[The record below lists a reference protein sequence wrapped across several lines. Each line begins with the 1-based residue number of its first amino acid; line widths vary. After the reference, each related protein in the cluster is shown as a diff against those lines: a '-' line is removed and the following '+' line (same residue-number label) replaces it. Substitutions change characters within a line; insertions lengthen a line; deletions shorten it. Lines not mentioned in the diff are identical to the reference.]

1 MDKQHPR
8 RFPNFS
14 PGFHGKI
21 DQMTVCKWVHQVSWK
36 AADSIKE
43 IFADVAVQSI
53 ENQSVPFSYL
63 LRDDLLREC
72 PQAKC
77 SAYGDTRT
85 ISSISTA
92 PGWHGISG
100 SVYRNVTDVG
110 TSKHQAGHGGGPW
123 RHSGYGDTRTISSI
137 STAPG
142 WHGIS
147 GSKTTGSFPTG
158 FRLCSEPP

>member
-1 MDKQHPR
+1 MRANQEDGPDDRESCHIRGPFQKPLEASQHPKATAPKQQSRNTTARTKSLVVDKQHPR

-63 LRDDLLREC
+63 L
-72 PQAKC
+72 
-77 SAYGDTRT
+77 
-85 ISSISTA
+85 
-92 PGWHGISG
+92 
-100 SVYRNVTDVG
+100 SVRL
-110 TSKHQAGHGGGPW
+110 A
-123 RHSGYGDTRTISSI
+123 
-137 STAPG
+137 
-142 WHGIS
+142 
-147 GSKTTGSFPTG
+147 G
-158 FRLCSEPP
+158 FRSGPHGLL